1 MIKISEQLRKY
12 FIIISIL
19 SIAFI
24 TITTN
29 MSINYFFSDYIRNS
43 RSKDDLK
50 VVQYVENVYSDYKV
64 LDSQSLMNIMHY
76 AFSEDVVIQ
85 LRDKEHNIIWNSSSF
100 GLQYGM
106 TDDFTQNQ
114 NNFKLSNYPL
124 IQNESEI
131 GSVDIGRTRSIISN
145 IEDQKFLITI
155 NGIFVAASVLTLI
168 IALRS
173 SNSLARN
180 FLNPI
185 LIIKENAKLIE
196 QGNYRNLKKVDTNTA
211 EIHELSLSVTQLAE
225 RLNDQE
231 SLRKR
236 LTTDIAHD
244 LRTPLAAIQSH
255 IEAFI
260 DGVWKPD
267 EEKLSVIHEEVMR
280 LTLLINELSELSV
293 IEEKDREL
301 HVSPLNLSEILSDVT
316 ENFEPMILDKK
327 IVLYKNITPD
337 LFISAD
343 PDYLKRIFV
352 NILSNAVKYT
362 NDYGRITVALS
373 EVRDEVHVLVKDTGI
388 GIPKEDLK
396 YVFERFYRS
405 DLSRNRKTGGNGI
418 GLSIT
423 KALIETLKGTISID
437 SEIGKG
443 TSVLITFHSIPF
455 HSIPTSDRTV

>member
-50 VVQYVENVYSDYKV
+50 VVQYVENVYSNYKV

-114 NNFKLSNYPL
+114 NYFKLSNYPL
-124 IQNESEI
+124 IQNKSEI

-267 EEKLSVIHEEVMR
+267 EEKLSVIHEEVTR

-362 NDYGRITVALS
+362 NDYGSITVTLS
-373 EVRDEVHVLVKDTGI
+373 KVSDEVHVLVKDTGI

-437 SEIGKG
+437 SEVEKG
-443 TSVLITFHSIPF
+443 TSISITFHSIPF